1 MAAGKPGMPPAVGW
15 APSRAG
21 VVTFDH
27 LPGPTTNAM
36 SSLIDLTQAVRPAP
50 GDELLKLMVGP
61 PPADDVRAAWCRE
74 HGIRLEHLPEGVG
87 FELEV
92 IRQATLGWGTQI
104 DAPTHCAAVPGLG
117 TARSVDDVALADL
130 LCNGMVLDLRQACRP
145 GEAISIDA
153 LQSAIDVVGRDIQ
166 PGDAVLLRTGQ
177 ERYTPNDPEY
187 GNHPG
192 MTREGTLFLTLRGAR
207 VLGTDALTWDRPFT
221 TLKRLYR
228 ETLDGSQLWDGH
240 LAIREREAYIVR
252 QLSNLGSLPA
262 TGFRVAFLPLK
273 VVGATTA
280 PCRAVA
286 SVDD

>member
-1 MAAGKPGMPPAVGW
+1 M
-15 APSRAG
+15 SR
-21 VVTFDH
+21 
-27 LPGPTTNAM
+27 
-36 SSLIDLTQAVRPAP
+36 LIDLTQAVRPAP
-50 GDELLKLMVGP
+50 GERLLSLMVGP
-61 PPADDVRAAWCRE
+61 PPADDVRSAWCRE
-74 HGIRLEHLPEGVG
+74 HDIRLEHLPEGAG

-92 IRQATLGWGTQI
+92 IRHATRGWGTQI
-104 DAPTHCAAVPGLG
+104 DTPMHCAAVRVAPA
-117 TARSVDDVALADL
+117 ARAVDDLALADL
-130 LCNGMVLDLRQACRP
+130 LCNGMVLDLRDACRP

-153 LQSAIDVVGRDIQ
+153 LQTAIDGVGRAIH

-177 ERYTPNDPEY
+177 ERYAPGDPEY

-221 TLKRLYR
+221 TLRRLYR

-240 LAIREREAYIVR
+240 LAVREREAFIVR
-252 QLSNLGSLPA
+252 QLCNLGALPP
-262 TGFRVAFLPLK
+262 TGFRVAFFPLK
-273 VVGATTA
+273 VEGASTA